1 MLHKDRRKTRRLPI
15 RLEVDLRPVVINRRN
30 AEPGQVVRAMISNVG
45 PNGVMVDLPTEYP
58 SGTRFWVKTSLNGQ
72 RVEFYAMVR
81 HVSMSIMQKIPVYS
95 HGLQITAALAEVMDG
110 FDLLMRRFVNGEIK
124 NGEESGA
131 DINGRPPHSGNGSG
145 QGGASLAN

>member
-15 RLEVDLRPVVINRRN
+15 RLDVDLRPVTVNRSTT
-30 AEPGQVVRAMISNVG
+30 EQGQIVKASISNVG
-45 PNGVMVDLPTEYP
+45 PSGVLVDLPSEYP
-58 SGTRFWVKTSLNGQ
+58 AGTRFWVRTNLNGK

-81 HVSMSIMQKIPVYS
+81 HVSLSIMHRTAVYS

-110 FDLLMRRFVNGEIK
+110 FELLMRRYLNGEIK
-124 NGEESGA
+124 AGEDVAA
-131 DINGRPPHSGNGSG
+131 DINGHPPHNGNDSG